1 MPIRWRLTLVFTAV
15 TVLLLSGLGV
25 LFVRQLGSGL
35 LSNLD
40 GALRTRANELIGQ
53 LGPDGTNFSDPGQN
67 PLILSGGMYGQILT
81 TRAVIVESSQGLGKQ
96 PLLTAD
102 QTARAVHAPVT
113 TDTPVTLSTPL
124 AGSET
129 STMRVLAVSSGHPG
143 VVVAVAGSR
152 EVIDETLQ
160 TTRAQLLLVGIA
172 ALALSSAGAWFLAG
186 GALRPME
193 RMRRQAAELQAHDA
207 AGGLAVPATKDEVA
221 RLAVTLNEL
230 LARQHAALQREQAF
244 AADAGHELRTPLT
257 VLKGELELASRPGRS
272 RAELTQMIA
281 TVSQETDRLV
291 RLAEDLLDLSGDH
304 RTGTA
309 RTEFDLSDLLRTA
322 VNTATSWATASQV
335 TLAVDVPSRLI
346 AHGHPLRLRQAVD
359 NLLSNAIKMS
369 PPGGTVSVTAYIR
382 DLDLCV
388 EVRDEGPGFP
398 PAFLP
403 IAFERFTRSDQ
414 ARTRSTSPGQS
425 GGSGL
430 GLAIVKAIMD
440 EHHGLAT
447 AQNNH
452 QSPGARL
459 LLSWPGT
466 RP

>member
-1 MPIRWRLTLVFTAV
+1 M
-15 TVLLLSGLGV
+15 
-25 LFVRQLGSGL
+25 
-35 LSNLD
+35 
-40 GALRTRANELIGQ
+40 
-53 LGPDGTNFSDPGQN
+53 
-67 PLILSGGMYGQILT
+67 
-81 TRAVIVESSQGLGKQ
+81 
-96 PLLTAD
+96 
-102 QTARAVHAPVT
+102 
-113 TDTPVTLSTPL
+113 
-124 AGSET
+124 
-129 STMRVLAVSSGHPG
+129 
-143 VVVAVAGSR
+143 
-152 EVIDETLQ
+152 
-160 TTRAQLLLVGIA
+160 
-172 ALALSSAGAWFLAG
+172 
-186 GALRPME
+186 
-193 RMRRQAAELQAHDA
+193 
-207 AGGLAVPATKDEVA
+207 
-221 RLAVTLNEL
+221 
-230 LARQHAALQREQAF
+230 
-244 AADAGHELRTPLT
+244 
-257 VLKGELELASRPGRS
+257 
-272 RAELTQMIA
+272 
-281 TVSQETDRLV
+281 
-291 RLAEDLLDLSGDH
+291 
-304 RTGTA
+304 
-309 RTEFDLSDLLRTA
+309 
-322 VNTATSWATASQV
+322 
-335 TLAVDVPSRLI
+335 DVPSRLI